1 MTRRP
6 GGSGARSRLVTLA
19 LVGALGLSACT
30 SSSADPTT
38 PPEPVVATPSTS
50 RSTSPSAGER
60 PPTSSATS
68 APDVEESLVT
78 AYEDFLAAVALA
90 VQQDDEPVAL
100 EEVATGQ
107 ALAAAQARV
116 VGLASQNRR
125 ARGQL
130 VADVQEVDVDDGS
143 ATISDCHRNELVEY
157 DLDTDER
164 LADHAG
170 TRFAA
175 TVQLARSRGEW
186 IVTEFVEGDPCVP
199 DGIAGAVAARYL
211 EFWAAVADA
220 GRPPNPDHPALA
232 ETAAGEQ
239 LAGLRDRLAQFRDDG
254 LEVRGDHTS
263 HPAVTRVS
271 KGDTV
276 AYVRD
281 CRELDPQ
288 GGIYDAETGE
298 MVQGGAEPG
307 ERSLWEARLEL
318 ADKAWK
324 VVDADLKEE
333 GSRCDPTSS

>member
-1 MTRRP
+1 MTRRR
-6 GGSGARSRLVTLA
+6 GGSGAGSHLVSLA

-38 PPEPVVATPSTS
+38 PPG
-50 RSTSPSAGER
+50 SPSADSSPSPSETNGT
-60 PPTSSATS
+60 TSSPS
-68 APDVEESLVT
+68 AAPEAEEAAVT
-78 AYEDFLAAVALA
+78 AYEDYLTAVALA
-90 VQQDDEPVAL
+90 VQQDDEPVSL
-100 EEVATGQ
+100 EDVATGQ

-125 ARGQL
+125 AHGQL
-130 VADVQEVDVDDGS
+130 VADVQEIEVDDGS
-143 ATISDCHRNELVEY
+143 ARIADCYRNELVEY
-157 DLDTDER
+157 DLDTDEHV
-164 LADHAG
+164 ADHAG

-175 TVQLARSRGEW
+175 TVKLDRSDSGW
-186 IVTEFVEGDPCVP
+186 IVTEFVEGDFCVP
-199 DGIAGAVAARYL
+199 DDIAGAVAARYL

-220 GRPPNPDHPALA
+220 GHSPNPDHPALA

-263 HPAVTRVS
+263 HPVVTRVS
-271 KGDTV
+271 DGDTV

-318 ADKAWK
+318 VDGAWK

>member
-1 MTRRP
+1 MTRRR
-6 GGSGARSRLVTLA
+6 GGSGTGSHLVSLA
-19 LVGALGLSACT
+19 LVGALGLGACT

-38 PPEPVVATPSTS
+38 PTESASTPSSPSPAETN
-50 RSTSPSAGER
+50 STTPSPSA
-60 PPTSSATS
+60 
-68 APDVEESLVT
+68 APDAGDATVT
-78 AYEDFLAAVALA
+78 AYEDYLAAVAVA
-90 VQQDDEPVAL
+90 VQQDDEPASL
-100 EEVATGQ
+100 EDVATGQ
-107 ALAAAQARV
+107 ALAAARARV
-116 VGLASQNRR
+116 LGLTSQNRR

-130 VADVQEVDVDDGS
+130 VADVQEVEMDGS
-143 ATISDCHRNELVEY
+143 SARITDCYRNELVEY
-157 DLDTDER
+157 DLDTDEQV
-164 LADHAG
+164 ADHAG

-175 TVQLARSRGEW
+175 TVELERSGGDW
-186 IVTEFVEGDPCVP
+186 IVTEFVEGDFCVP
-199 DGIAGAVAARYL
+199 DEIAGPLSARYL

-220 GRPPNPDHPALA
+220 GRPPDPDHQGLA

-239 LAGLRDRLAQFRDDG
+239 LAGLQERLAQFRDDG

-263 HPAVTRVS
+263 NPVVTRVS
-271 KGDTV
+271 HDDTV

-288 GGIYDAETGE
+288 GGVYDAETGE

-318 ADKAWK
+318 VDGAWK